1 MFLNRYL
8 FLLSLIMSGMAH
20 GLEKNQPLPPVQLVT
35 WENNTVDIDVTDLKG
50 QVLYIDFWA
59 SWCIPCKK
67 SFPFMN
73 ELHKTFAEQ
82 GLQVLA
88 VNMDENRADA
98 EKFLLRY
105 PAQFSIIQGNS
116 ELAKQFAIPGLP
128 AAYLVDKNGIVVAKH
143 MGFNDKSAKK
153 TSAQIT
159 YLLAQ

>member
-98 EKFLLRY
+98 EKFLLRNSVLFREIVNWQSNLLSLVY
-105 PAQFSIIQGNS
+105 PQRILLIKMVLLWQNIWVLMIKAR
-116 ELAKQFAIPGLP
+116 
-128 AAYLVDKNGIVVAKH
+128 
-143 MGFNDKSAKK
+143 KK
-153 TSAQIT
+153 PPLKLHIYWRSR
-159 YLLAQ
+159 L